1 MTMNDLQHLIARE
14 LDGENTASESERL
27 QSILDG
33 SIEAKAEFNDAK
45 TLHDLMQTDRDLLP
59 TSSPNVPDRIM
70 EALNRDASR
79 AQSLPN
85 RFAAVRLM
93 AAVAALLLVVGA
105 SFWAGRTTVEARTSG
120 VNQSISNDLDQLEA
134 LGVNRMQARA
144 AFEQYRDQIA
154 ALEERTSKA
163 SAELYRE
170 LEATLYTLKQE
181 AIKRR

>member
-45 TLHDLMQTDRDLLP
+45 ALHDLMQTDRDQLP

-70 EALNRDASR
+70 EALQDASR

-105 SFWAGRTTVEARTSG
+105 SFWAGRTTVEASTSG
-120 VNQSISNDLDQLEA
+120 VKQSISNDLDQLEA
-134 LGVNRMQARA
+134 IGVNRMQARA
-144 AFEQYRDQIA
+144 AFEQYRDQIE

-170 LEATLYTLKQE
+170 LEATLNTLKQE
-181 AIKRR
+181 ASKR